1 MKEKSLPMRPPACAQ
16 PLIAVRDVPAASR
29 WYQRLLGCH
38 SLHGGSEYEQLGWQA
53 DGHDFFMQ
61 LHAWGEHDHPNLGN
75 EQAAP
80 HGYGVLLWFEV
91 QAFDEVVQR
100 AQSLNAEVLKPS
112 FFNDRAQHREI
123 WLRDLDGYVVVLAS
137 PYGNTGATEMSV

>member
-91 QAFDEVVQR
+91 QAFDEAVQR
-100 AQSLNAEVLKPS
+100 AQSLNAEMLKPS
-112 FFNDRAQHREI
+112 FSMTGRSTVKYGCAI
-123 WLRDLDGYVVVLAS
+123 WMDTWWCWPALM
-137 PYGNTGATEMSV
+137 ATPVPQK

>member
-1 MKEKSLPMRPPACAQ
+1 MRPAACPQ
-16 PLIAVRDVPAASR
+16 TLIAVRDVPAASR

-38 SLHGGSEYEQLGWQA
+38 GLHGGAEYEQLGWQA
-53 DGHDFFMQ
+53 GGPDFFMQ
-61 LHAWGEHDHPNLGN
+61 LHAWGEHDHPNLGD

-91 QAFDEVVQR
+91 QVFDKAVQR
-100 AQSLNAEVLKPS
+100 AQALGAEVLKPPL
-112 FFNDRAQHREI
+112 FNDRAGRHEM

-137 PYGNTGATEMSV
+137 PYGDAGTTAMSA